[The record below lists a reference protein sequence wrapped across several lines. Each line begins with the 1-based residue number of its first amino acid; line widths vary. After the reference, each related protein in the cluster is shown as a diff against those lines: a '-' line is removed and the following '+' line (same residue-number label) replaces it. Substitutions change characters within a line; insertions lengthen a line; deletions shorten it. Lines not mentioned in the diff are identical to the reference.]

1 MSDASYI
8 LQRKGFISM
17 DTHKIAPKILGGGK
31 AGEIHILIGVELLLL
46 F

>member
-17 DTHKIAPKILGGGK
+17 DTHKIAPQNLGGDCPK
-31 AGEIHILIGVELLLL
+31 TKMNVHRN
-46 F
+46 